1 MEYFYIGLICMFFG
15 CGLIG
20 LSTAIKHKISYFI
33 VFLAVGWMGAGMCFW
48 CEQISINYGF

>member
-1 MEYFYIGLICMFFG
+1 MEYFYIGLICMFVG

-20 LSTAIKHKISYFI
+20 LAASKRKTNYFI
-33 VFLAVGWMGAGMCFW
+33 FFLAVGWMCTGMCFW